1 VESTQENGSP
11 AREIPPEE
19 TPGPDAS
26 GKGFSF
32 WKPVQPSFPEPKP
45 VPRWMVVAGVCVLF
59 GLPVLLIA
67 ASFSPRLPDLGLADH
82 WAAALD
88 LAAALALVFCAGAAI
103 RAFVLSPVSGGCGA
117 ALRRFGAR
125 ARRWYAAGP
134 NRSVWTYL
142 VLVGLWAFAFQLPRL
157 SDLRALVFAGT
168 FVFCLAASFAL
179 FTAGLMVIAGK
190 ERAAEKTSTE
200 GDEGPVRVA
209 GEEAGSDSDGGETA

>member
-1 VESTQENGSP
+1 MRALSVRRGEGPQIVKNAKQNDSP
-11 AREIPPEE
+11 AREE
-19 TPGPDAS
+19 TPGPDES

-32 WKPVQPSFPEPKP
+32 WKPAHTPLPEPKP
-45 VPRWMVVAGVCVLF
+45 VPRWMVVAGECALF

-67 ASFSPRLPDLGLADH
+67 APFSPRLPDLGLADP

-88 LAAALALVFCAGAAI
+88 LAVALAVVFGVGAAI
-103 RAFVLSPVSGGCGA
+103 RAFVLSPVSGRCGA

-125 ARRWYAAGP
+125 ARGWYAAGP

-142 VLVGLWAFAFQLPRL
+142 ALVGLWAFTFQLPRL
-157 SDLRALVFAGT
+157 SDLRAVVFAGT

-190 ERAAEKTSTE
+190 ERAA
-200 GDEGPVRVA
+200 DR
-209 GEEAGSDSDGGETA
+209 

>member
-1 VESTQENGSP
+1 MESTQENGSP
-11 AREIPPEE
+11 PREAPPEE
-19 TPGPDAS
+19 TPEPSAP

-32 WKPVQPSFPEPKP
+32 WKPVQPSFAEPKP
-45 VPRWMVVAGVCVLF
+45 VPRWMVFAGECALF

-67 ASFSPRLPDLGLADH
+67 ASFSPGLPDLGLADH

-88 LAAALALVFCAGAAI
+88 LAAALAVVFGAGAGT
-103 RAFVLSPVSGGCGA
+103 RAFVLSPVSGRCGA

-125 ARRWYAAGP
+125 ARGWYAAGS

-142 VLVGLWAFAFQLPRL
+142 ALVGLWAFAFQLPRL

-168 FVFCLAASFAL
+168 FVFCFAASFAL

-190 ERAAEKTSTE
+190 ERAAEELPAES
-200 GDEGPVRVA
+200 DERSDDA
-209 GEEAGSDSDGGETA
+209 AGSGADGGGKA